1 MTWADL
7 IYRAAKEIVKD
18 KMTLITRYPMDSYW
32 NQFPARIVVLSTI
45 ETEPMIINGKL
56 YKTYPKIRKSD
67 ILKNSSN
74 KWIDV
79 ATPNNARL
87 GTFGAD
93 FDGDTISSKTPFSI
107 EANQELYDL
116 TNSKMNYIGLTGI
129 NEITTS
135 KEGLQALYNLT
146 LVLPEDKDKMTKLT
160 LADFGY

>member
-1 MTWADL
+1 MQMFC
-7 IYRAAKEIVKD
+7 VG
-18 KMTLITRYPMDSYW
+18 
-32 NQFPARIVVLSTI
+32 
-45 ETEPMIINGKL
+45 INNDYTMSVPL
-56 YKTYPKIRKSD
+56 Q
-67 ILKNSSN
+67 IL
-74 KWIDV
+74 V
-79 ATPNNARL
+79 PL
-87 GTFGAD
+87 GAD

-107 EANQELYDL
+107 EANQELYDI